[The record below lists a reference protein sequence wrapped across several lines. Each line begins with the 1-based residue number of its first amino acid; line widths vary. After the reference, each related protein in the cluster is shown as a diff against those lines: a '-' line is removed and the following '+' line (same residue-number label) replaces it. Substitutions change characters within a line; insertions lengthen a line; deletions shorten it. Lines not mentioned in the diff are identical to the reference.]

1 MNSQGDFGYIVLDTV
16 EFYLHRSRPLPQYFP
31 SVSSSEELFTLSLLD
46 THVQD
51 IRILTFCFVLDYG
64 TSNTFGKDK
73 EVIKI
78 NTLYDTNLLREI
90 FGLDM

>member
-1 MNSQGDFGYIVLDTV
+1 MNSQGDFGYIVLETV

-31 SVSSSEELFTLSLLD
+31 SVSSSEESFTLSLLG
-46 THVQD
+46 TGYTYTD
-51 IRILTFCFVLDYG
+51 ILFVLDYG

-78 NTLYDTNLLREI
+78 NTLYDTNLLI
-90 FGLDM
+90 VCCIT